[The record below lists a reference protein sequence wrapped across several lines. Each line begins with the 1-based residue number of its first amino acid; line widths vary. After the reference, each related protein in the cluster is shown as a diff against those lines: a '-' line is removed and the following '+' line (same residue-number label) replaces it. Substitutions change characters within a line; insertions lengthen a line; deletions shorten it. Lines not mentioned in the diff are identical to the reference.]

1 MRKGPALF
9 WLLGVLFLAF
19 AGGVAW
25 IFSLLLSSGDLY
37 PPYSTLRADPLG
49 GRVFFESLQALKGRE
64 VRRSFAPAEDIE
76 IDRPSTLFFL
86 GATPLG
92 WSRVDRDT
100 ADLIQETTR
109 RGGTVVLAFAPG
121 AYSDNLTNLLHNLQ
135 AQFSN
140 EDSFRARFG
149 LAFQTT
155 ERKYIPTVARRQ
167 TDDAPQFARLPGEL
181 PVRTSLSL
189 LPETDSWTA
198 LYADDTGVVLAERPL
213 GRGRLVV
220 LADAYPLSNE
230 GLAYEREIA
239 LLQYLTGNTRWVI
252 FSESHL
258 GIAETPGIGTL
269 IRRYGLLP
277 FLGGLLCCGLLFVWR
292 SSLPLVPPVPDR
304 GAAATHGR
312 VIGRTSAEGFL
323 SLLQRGIPPADLP
336 DTCWKTWKDS
346 VLSTPAMARKY
357 ADARESAESLLRQ
370 PEARSNPLKT
380 FQSLNETFK
389 SYKDPS

>member
-1 MRKGPALF
+1 MKRSAYLWLF
-9 WLLGVLFLAF
+9 AGLVMVF
-19 AGGVAW
+19 AGGLVW
-25 IFSLLLSSGDLY
+25 IFSLLFASGNLY

-49 GRVFFESLQALKGRE
+49 GRVLYESLKALEDRE
-64 VRRSFAPAEDIE
+64 VIRSFAPAEAVDVE
-76 IDRPSTLFFL
+76 RPSTVFFL

-92 WSRVDRDT
+92 WSYVRGET

-121 AYSDNLTNLLHNLQ
+121 TYTDNLNNHLRNLE
-135 AQFSN
+135 ARFTS
-140 EDSFRARFG
+140 EESFRARFG
-149 LAFQTT
+149 LAFQTAT
-155 ERKYIPTVARRQ
+155 REDLPSR
-167 TDDAPQFARLPGEL
+167 ARLLPESPPLLPTEL

-189 LPETDSWTA
+189 VPETDHWTEI
-198 LYADDTGVVLAERPL
+198 YADAAGTVLAERPL

-239 LLQYLTGNTRWVI
+239 LLQYLSGDTRRMI

-258 GIAETPGIGTL
+258 GLAESPGIGTL
-269 IRRYGLLP
+269 IRRYGLFP

-304 GAAATHGR
+304 GSAGTDGR
-312 VIGRTSAEGFL
+312 VIGRTSAEGFV
-323 SLLQRGIPPADLP
+323 SLLQRGIAPPDLP
-336 DTCWKTWKDS
+336 ATCWKTWKDS
-346 VLSTPAMARKY
+346 VLSTPGMARKY
-357 ADARESAESLLRQ
+357 AETRESAEALLRE
-370 PEARSNPLKT
+370 PEARNNPLET
-380 FQSLNETFK
+380 FQTLNEKFK